1 MIKKYLEQIDK
12 RYVIATLD
20 YPTRYLISQNNKLC
34 FTTSIARCT
43 KYASR
48 DIAKFI
54 LEDFHTQV
62 ETIGTEL
69 IIIPLIISYELVD
82 ESDNGL
88 QGVVSIQ

>member
-1 MIKKYLEQIDK
+1 MIKKYLEHTDK

-20 YPTRYLISQNNKLC
+20 YPTRYLISQNNKLY

-69 IIIPLIISYELVD
+69 IILPLIISYELVD
-82 ESDNGL
+82 ESDDGS

>member
-1 MIKKYLEQIDK
+1 MIKKYLEHIDK

-20 YPTRYLISQNNKLC
+20 YPTRYFISQNNKLC

-54 LEDFHTQV
+54 LEDFHTKV
-62 ETIGTEL
+62 ETLDTTL
-69 IIIPLIISYELVD
+69 IILPLIISYELVD
-82 ESDNGL
+82 ESDDGL
-88 QGVVSIQ
+88 QGTVLIQ

>member
-43 KYASR
+43 KYVSR

-54 LEDFHTQV
+54 LEDFHTKV
-62 ETIGTEL
+62 ETLDTTL
-69 IIIPLIISYELVD
+69 IILPLIISYELVD
-82 ESDNGL
+82 ESDDGL
-88 QGVVSIQ
+88 QGTVLIQ